1 MIRKSTLFR
10 FVILATLFLVGSAH
24 AAAKLEVKNLVTGTG
39 VEAVRHSKVTVHYT
53 GWLMNGTKFDSSVDR
68 GKPFDFTLG
77 AGQVIR
83 GWELGVEGMKVG
95 GKRELIIPPKL
106 SYGQKGAGGVIPPNA
121 TLKFQVKLL
130 AVAPPKYNNVDN
142 ATLKSLLKKGVK
154 IVDMRRPDEWKS
166 TGVIAGSKRLT
177 AFDHNGNFNRN
188 FPGEFQKF
196 AAKNEAVILIC
207 RSGNRSST
215 LSQMLTE
222 QAGFSKVY
230 NVTDG
235 IKKWIDDK
243 NPVVKAP

>member
-1 MIRKSTLFR
+1 MIRKSTFFLF
-10 FVILATLFLVGSAH
+10 VVLATLFVVGTAH
-24 AAAKLEVKNLVTGTG
+24 AASKLQVKNLVTGTG

-77 AGQVIR
+77 GGQVIR
-83 GWELGVEGMKVG
+83 GWDQGVEGMKVG

-106 SYGQKGAGGVIPPNA
+106 AYGQRGAGGVIPPNA
-121 TLKFQVKLL
+121 TLKFQVELL
-130 AVAPPKYNNVDN
+130 AVALPKYNNVDN

-154 IVDMRRPDEWKS
+154 IVDIRRPDEWKS
-166 TGVIAGSKRLT
+166 TGVIEGSKLIT
-177 AFDHNGNFNRN
+177 AFDGNGNFNRA
-188 FPGEFQKF
+188 FPGEFESYVGK
-196 AAKNEAVILIC
+196 KEGVILIC
-207 RSGNRSST
+207 RTGNRTSV

-235 IKKWIDDK
+235 IVKWIDGK